1 MSVYNL
7 SPVYRP
13 QFIGN
18 AAAKLVMAPPGA
30 GGNVVPVGYNY
41 KIDVFH
47 VINVTSAPV
56 SLKLWR
62 VPSGGASGNSNIVVP
77 VTVLVPVAT
86 QTFPQ
91 FDVTSLWG
99 AVLTEGEWIEA
110 LAGSASALVAE
121 ADGIVIQL

>member
-1 MSVYNL
+1 MPVYSL
-7 SPVYRP
+7 YPIYRP
-13 QFIGN
+13 QFVAN
-18 AAAKLVMAPPGA
+18 AAAKLVLATGA
-30 GGNVVPVGYNY
+30 AGNVVPAGYNY

-47 VINVTSAPV
+47 VINVTAAPV
-56 SLKLWR
+56 TLKIWR
-62 VPSGGASGNSNIVVP
+62 VPSGGASGNGNIVVP
-77 VTVLVPVAT
+77 VTVLVPVAS

-121 ADGIVIQL
+121 ADGVIVQI

>member
-1 MSVYNL
+1 
-7 SPVYRP
+7 
-13 QFIGN
+13 
-18 AAAKLVMAPPGA
+18 MAPPGA
-30 GGNVVPVGYNY
+30 AGDVVPAGFNY

-62 VPSGGASGNSNIVVP
+62 VAAGGASGNGNMVVP

-91 FDVTSLWG
+91 FDVTVLWG
-99 AVLTEGEWIEA
+99 TVLTVGEWIEGV
-110 LAGSASALVAE
+110 AGAASSLVAT
-121 ADGIVIQL
+121 ADGIVVLL